1 MRPSARTTVGDGV
14 DSGHPFA
21 WGFNPNTIEG
31 FAGRV
36 ADGLG
41 RPPLS
46 LILFKYGAVQGT
58 ISPEALYLGDESITA
73 WLVTKL

>member
-1 MRPSARTTVGDGV
+1 M
-14 DSGHPFA
+14 
-21 WGFNPNTIEG
+21 IEG